1 MIKEKKT
8 LLISRIVFGI
18 LLLVGIIV
26 PLILWLTP
34 EKDIDI
40 IEFEDNGSGYFVATF
55 SEEVVDADVDVA
67 FYDAAKNFLG
77 IQTVHFVGPGTVL
90 RARINAPSKA
100 EAYEALSY
108 ELTYE
113 SKWGTIIYV
122 FVIVDIILLAAFV
135 QSLTLSCKVYDYN
148 GRQIIVYAG
157 WMKRYMKVNGTK
169 VDERSTMFTY
179 TTINLGCVLDD
190 GAEACASITRMNRI
204 SLRIN
209 NMFYQEIKK

>member
-26 PLILWLTP
+26 PLILWLIP
-34 EKDIDI
+34 EKDIELT
-40 IEFEDNGSGYFVATF
+40 EFEDDGSGHFVATF
-55 SEEVVDADVDVA
+55 TEEVVDADVEVA
-67 FYDAAKNFLG
+67 FYDGAENFLG
-77 IQTVHFVGPGTVL
+77 IQTVHFEGPGTVL
-90 RARINAPSKA
+90 RSWINAPSKA
-100 EAYEALSY
+100 ASYEALSY

-113 SKWGTIIYV
+113 SKWGTIIYI
-122 FVIVDIILLAAFV
+122 FIIADIILLAAFI

-157 WMKRYMKVNGTK
+157 WMKRYMKVNGVK
-169 VDERSTMFTY
+169 VDERSTMLTY

-190 GAEACASITRMNRI
+190 GAEAVASITRMNRI
-204 SLRIN
+204 ALRIN
-209 NMFYQEIKK
+209 NTFYQEIKK